1 MDNKSRPLT
10 PARAAI
16 AGLALA
22 ALPMSSFAFVSVG
35 VSITVAPPALPVYV
49 QPPCPAVGYIWTP
62 GYWAYGDDD
71 YYWVPG
77 TWVAAPSPG
86 LLWTP
91 GYWGWG
97 NGIYA
102 WHEGYWGPH
111 VGFYGGVNYGYGYGG
126 VGFEGGY
133 WRGGAFYYNR
143 SVANLGGVH
152 VTNVY
157 NRTVVN
163 NINVT
168 RVSYNGGEGGLRSRP
183 SSHELAAEH
192 DHHVAFTPMQRTQ
205 EHAAF
210 TNHDLRASVNQG
222 KPRIAATQR
231 PGAFTGHGVEAA
243 RAGEWHGG
251 PGGGRG
257 PEGHVANDRGAPG
270 QGPDAHGADRGVPGH
285 GGPAN
290 VASHND
296 RPPGAAGSAEVRGGT
311 GGGHGPENPGDSHF
325 AGRNDRPA
333 GAGGAADVRG
343 GPGAGG
349 RTDRPAG
356 NVAANHG
363 PTAGGEPAVH
373 AVAAGRNDRPSGAAG
388 GPEPSSFA
396 GSHND
401 RPAAAGSSE
410 VRGGAG
416 GGRGEQPHVAVA
428 RSERPSQANAGGA
441 AMNRAPQQQR
451 EMHTMA
457 PTARPAP
464 QPAQQHFNNPGSGGQ
479 PRPQMAPRQEAP
491 HPQAAPRPEAHRG
504 GGEPP
509 HGQGGGGR
517 PQPQGR
523 GPGEHGRR

>member
-1 MDNKSRPLT
+1 MDKKSRRLT
-10 PARAAI
+10 AARAAI

-71 YYWVPG
+71 YYWGPG
-77 TWVAAPSPG
+77 TWVIAPSPG

-97 NGIYA
+97 SGVYA

-157 NRTVVN
+157 NKTVVN

-183 SSHELAAEH
+183 NSHELAAQH
-192 DHHVAFTPMQRTQ
+192 DHHVAFTSMQRNQ

-210 TNHDLRASVNQG
+210 GNHDLRASVNQG

-231 PGAFTGHGVEAA
+231 PGAFTGHGVESA

-251 PGGGRG
+251 PGGGHG
-257 PEGHVANDRGAPG
+257 PDSHAANDRGG
-270 QGPDAHGADRGVPGH
+270 PGH
-285 GGPAN
+285 GP
-290 VASHND
+290 D
-296 RPPGAAGSAEVRGGT
+296 
-311 GGGHGPENPGDSHF
+311 
-325 AGRNDRPA
+325 
-333 GAGGAADVRG
+333 
-343 GPGAGG
+343 
-349 RTDRPAG
+349 
-356 NVAANHG
+356 
-363 PTAGGEPAVH
+363 
-373 AVAAGRNDRPSGAAG
+373 
-388 GPEPSSFA
+388 
-396 GSHND
+396 
-401 RPAAAGSSE
+401 
-410 VRGGAG
+410 
-416 GGRGEQPHVAVA
+416 
-428 RSERPSQANAGGA
+428 
-441 AMNRAPQQQR
+441 
-451 EMHTMA
+451 
-457 PTARPAP
+457 
-464 QPAQQHFNNPGSGGQ
+464 
-479 PRPQMAPRQEAP
+479 
-491 HPQAAPRPEAHRG
+491 
-504 GGEPP
+504 
-509 HGQGGGGR
+509 
-517 PQPQGR
+517 
-523 GPGEHGRR
+523 